1 METTTNTVQDS
12 LHDTQHDTLG
22 VTSAAQT
29 PAATLQQELPPACT
43 EAERA
48 AQLRKIHKLK
58 CQGHATQGAVARYY
72 PIPAGREAVPQPTE
86 AEREKIFSYTPP
98 RACQVNRLV
107 KCMRSERVQEVTDQ
121 DGHVVRIALK
131 PMARDMA
138 LNLSLQIEVLKPAKR
153 ADYVD
158 QLLNYFMAPNGLGRE
173 DHQRSRALLERL
185 EPHHILD
192 LARNCELP
200 VWRDLIAE
208 ANEAWG
214 DPKEAQLSLYEREVP
229 ERPKAKDANDLIA
242 CLSERSALFS
252 EPLRLVLKD
261 LIRILSDGQ
270 PAKLHD
276 CMVTVKE
283 LLPLSSK
290 GMVDQLIELGQH
302 FIRGAGMDPLINP
315 KAYEAANG
323 DLHQRLQALVIAP
336 KTKKAATKKVSAKRT
351 TAKAQSAAV
360 QVQSAVTQTQVAAQ
374 SATPSVVAPTA
385 PAVEPAQT
393 ASAAESTQAASA
405 AATSPN
411 AASSAPSAQSAA
423 PSVVAPTATAVESA
437 QAASAVESTQAASA
451 AATSPNAAS
460 SAPSTHAAR
469 ASAAPAP
476 QGPTAT
482 PEPQGLDPALRD
494 ELAAAELERAAAQL
508 GAPAPEAAPDAA
520 EQSGN
525 NCSDVWAQ
533 LEAMA
538 QRAQEQRQKEL
549 RRKQHKAERK
559 QRKAARHHK

>member
-29 PAATLQQELPPACT
+29 PAATLQQELPPAST

-48 AQLRKIHKLK
+48 AQLRKVHKLK

-138 LNLSLQIEVLKPAKR
+138 LSLSLQIEVLKPAKR

-200 VWRDLIAE
+200 VWQDLIAE

-261 LIRILSDGQ
+261 LIMILNDGQ
-270 PAKLHD
+270 PAKLRNF
-276 CMVTVKE
+276 MVTVKE
-283 LLPLSSK
+283 MLPLSSK
-290 GMVDQLIELGQH
+290 GMVAQLIELGQN
-302 FIRGAGMDPLINP
+302 FIRGAGIDPLINP

-323 DLHQRLQALVIAP
+323 DLHQRLQALVIVP

-351 TAKAQSAAV
+351 SSKARSAAV
-360 QVQSAVTQTQVAAQ
+360 QTQ
-374 SATPSVVAPTA
+374 VVAP
-385 PAVEPAQT
+385 
-393 ASAAESTQAASA
+393 SAT
-405 AATSPN
+405 
-411 AASSAPSAQSAA
+411 

-437 QAASAVESTQAASA
+437 QAASAAESTQAASA
-451 AATSPNAAS
+451 ADSTQAASAATTSPDTALSTPSEQAASAVATSPDTAPNVAPN
-460 SAPSTHAAR
+460 APSAQVTCAQ
-469 ASAAPAP
+469 SES
-476 QGPTAT
+476 T
-482 PEPQGLDPALRD
+482 PEPQGLAATPAPQELDPALRD

-508 GAPAPEAAPDAA
+508 GAPAPEAAPEAA

-533 LEAMA
+533 LDAMA

>member
-1 METTTNTVQDS
+1 MESTTINTVQDS
-12 LHDTQHDTLG
+12 LHDTQQDTSG

-29 PAATLQQELPPACT
+29 PVATLQQELPPACT

-72 PIPAGREAVPQPTE
+72 PVPAGREAVPQPTE

-200 VWRDLIAE
+200 VWQDLIAE

-214 DPKEAQLSLYEREVP
+214 DPKEAHLSLYEGEVP

-261 LIRILSDGQ
+261 YIRVLNDGQ

-276 CMVTVKE
+276 FMVNVKVM
-283 LLPLSSK
+283 LSLNSK
-290 GMVDQLIELGQH
+290 DMLAQIIEQGQN
-302 FIRGAGMDPLINP
+302 FIRGAGIDPLINP

-323 DLHQRLQALVIAP
+323 DLHQRLQALVIVP

-351 TAKAQSAAV
+351 SSKARSAAV
-360 QVQSAVTQTQVAAQ
+360 QTQVAAP
-374 SATPSVVAPTA
+374 SATPSVVAPTVT
-385 PAVEPAQT
+385 AVESAQA

-405 AATSPN
+405 AD
-411 AASSAPSAQSAA
+411 
-423 PSVVAPTATAVESA
+423 
-437 QAASAVESTQAASA
+437 STQAASA
-451 AATSPNAAS
+451 ATTSPDTALSTPSEQAASAVATSPDTAPNVAPN
-460 SAPSTHAAR
+460 APSAQVTCAQ
-469 ASAAPAP
+469 SESTPEP
-476 QGPTAT
+476 QGLAAT
-482 PEPQGLDPALRD
+482 PAPQGLDPALRD

-508 GAPAPEAAPDAA
+508 GAPAPEAAPEAA
-520 EQSGN
+520 EHSGN
-525 NCSDVWAQ
+525 NSSDVSAQ

>member
-1 METTTNTVQDS
+1 MDTTTTNTVQYS
-12 LHDTQHDTLG
+12 LHDTKRDTLG

-72 PIPAGREAVPQPTE
+72 PVPAGREAVPQPTE

-138 LNLSLQIEVLKPAKR
+138 LSLSLQIEVLKPAKR

-200 VWRDLIAE
+200 VWQDLIAE

-261 LIRILSDGQ
+261 YIRVLNDGQ

-276 CMVTVKE
+276 FMVTVKE
-283 LLPLSSK
+283 MLTLSSK
-290 GMVDQLIELGQH
+290 GMIDRLIEQGQN
-302 FIRGAGMDPLINP
+302 FIRGAGIDPLINP
-315 KAYEAANG
+315 KAYEAAHG

-336 KTKKAATKKVSAKRT
+336 KTKKVATKKVSAKRAA
-351 TAKAQSAAV
+351 AKAQSAAV
-360 QVQSAVTQTQVAAQ
+360 QTQVAAP
-374 SATPSVVAPTA
+374 SATPSVIAPTA
-385 PAVEPAQT
+385 SAVESAQT
-393 ASAAESTQAASA
+393 ASAA
-405 AATSPN
+405 
-411 AASSAPSAQSAA
+411 
-423 PSVVAPTATAVESA
+423 V
-437 QAASAVESTQAASA
+437 
-451 AATSPNAAS
+451 TSPNAAS
-460 SAPSTHAAR
+460 SAPSTPSATPSVVALAVSAVEPTQAASAAVTSPDTALSASSAQAAR
-469 ASAAPAP
+469 VSAAPAP
-476 QGPTAT
+476 QGPTAVPASQGPTAT

-508 GAPAPEAAPDAA
+508 GALAPEAAPDGA
-520 EQSGN
+520 EHSGN
-525 NCSDVWAQ
+525 NCSDVSAQ

>member
-1 METTTNTVQDS
+1 MESTTNTVQDS
-12 LHDTQHDTLG
+12 LHDTQQDPSG
-22 VTSAAQT
+22 VTSTAPS
-29 PAATLQQELPPACT
+29 PAMTLPPAST

-48 AQLRKIHKLK
+48 AQLRKVHKLK

-200 VWRDLIAE
+200 VWQDLIAE

-214 DPKEAQLSLYEREVP
+214 DPKEAHLSLYEGEVP

-261 LIRILSDGQ
+261 YIRVLNDGQ

-276 CMVTVKE
+276 FMVNVKVM
-283 LLPLSSK
+283 LSLNSK
-290 GMVDQLIELGQH
+290 DMLAQIIEQGQN
-302 FIRGAGMDPLINP
+302 FIRGAGIDPLINP

-323 DLHQRLQALVIAP
+323 DLHQRLQALVIVP

-351 TAKAQSAAV
+351 SSKARSAAV
-360 QVQSAVTQTQVAAQ
+360 QTQVAAP
-374 SATPSVVAPTA
+374 SATPSVVAPTVT
-385 PAVEPAQT
+385 AVESAQA

-405 AATSPN
+405 AD
-411 AASSAPSAQSAA
+411 
-423 PSVVAPTATAVESA
+423 
-437 QAASAVESTQAASA
+437 STQAASA
-451 AATSPNAAS
+451 ATTSPDTALSTPSEQAASAVATSPDTAPNVAPN
-460 SAPSTHAAR
+460 APSAQVTCAQ
-469 ASAAPAP
+469 SESTPEP
-476 QGPTAT
+476 QGLAAT
-482 PEPQGLDPALRD
+482 PAPQGLDPALRD

-508 GAPAPEAAPDAA
+508 GAPAPEAAPEAA
-520 EQSGN
+520 EHSGN
-525 NCSDVWAQ
+525 NSSDVSAQ

>member
-1 METTTNTVQDS
+1 MQTTTNTVQDS
-12 LHDTQHDTLG
+12 LHDTKQDTLG

-29 PAATLQQELPPACT
+29 PVATLQQELPPAST

-72 PIPAGREAVPQPTE
+72 PVPAGREAVPQPTE

-107 KCMRSERVQEVTDQ
+107 KCMRSERVQEVTDKE
-121 DGHVVRIALK
+121 GNVVRIALK

-200 VWRDLIAE
+200 VWQDLIAE

-252 EPLRLVLKD
+252 EPIRLVLKD
-261 LIRILSDGQ
+261 LIRILNDGQ
-270 PAKLHD
+270 PAKLRNF
-276 CMVTVKE
+276 MVPVKE
-283 LLPLSSK
+283 MLTLSSK
-290 GMVDQLIELGQH
+290 GMIDRLIELGQN
-302 FIRGAGMDPLINP
+302 FIRGAGIDPLINP

-323 DLHQRLQALVIAP
+323 DLHQRLQALVIVP

-351 TAKAQSAAV
+351 VAKARSAAV
-360 QVQSAVTQTQVAAQ
+360 QTQVAAP
-374 SATPSVVAPTA
+374 SATPLVVAPTT
-385 PAVEPAQT
+385 PAVAPAQT

-411 AASSAPSAQSAA
+411 AASNAPTEQATSAA
-423 PSVVAPTATAVESA
+423 
-437 QAASAVESTQAASA
+437 ESTQAASA
-451 AATSPNAAS
+451 AVTSPDTALSAS
-460 SAPSTHAAR
+460 SAQAAC

-476 QGPTAT
+476 QGPTAVPASQEPAAT

-508 GAPAPEAAPDAA
+508 GALAPEAAPDGA
-520 EQSGN
+520 EHSGN
-525 NCSDVWAQ
+525 NCSDVSAQ

-549 RRKQHKAERK
+549 RRKQHKAARK

>member
-1 METTTNTVQDS
+1 M
-12 LHDTQHDTLG
+12 
-22 VTSAAQT
+22 
-29 PAATLQQELPPACT
+29 LPPACT

-72 PIPAGREAVPQPTE
+72 PVPAGREAVPQPTE

-138 LNLSLQIEVLKPAKR
+138 LSLSLQVEVLKPAKR

-192 LARNCELP
+192 LARNYELP
-200 VWRDLIAE
+200 VWQDLIAE

-214 DPKEAQLSLYEREVP
+214 DPKEAHLSLYEGEVP
-229 ERPKAKDANDLIA
+229 ERPKAKDANELIA
-242 CLSERSALFS
+242 CLSERCALFS

-276 CMVTVKE
+276 CMVTVKA

-323 DLHQRLQALVIAP
+323 DLHQRLHALVIAP

-351 TAKAQSAAV
+351 SSKARSAAV
-360 QVQSAVTQTQVAAQ
+360 QTQVAAP
-374 SATPSVVAPTA
+374 SATPSVVAPTVT
-385 PAVEPAQT
+385 AVESAQA

-405 AATSPN
+405 AD
-411 AASSAPSAQSAA
+411 
-423 PSVVAPTATAVESA
+423 
-437 QAASAVESTQAASA
+437 STQAASA
-451 AATSPNAAS
+451 ATTSPDTALSTPSEQAASAVATSPDTAPNVAPN
-460 SAPSTHAAR
+460 APSAQVTCAQ
-469 ASAAPAP
+469 SESTPEP
-476 QGPTAT
+476 QGLAAT
-482 PEPQGLDPALRD
+482 PAPQGLDPALRD

-508 GAPAPEAAPDAA
+508 GAPAPEAAPEAA
-520 EQSGN
+520 EHSGN
-525 NCSDVWAQ
+525 NSSDVSAQ

>member
-1 METTTNTVQDS
+1 MESTTNTVQDS
-12 LHDTQHDTLG
+12 LHDTQQDPSG
-22 VTSAAQT
+22 VTSTAPS
-29 PAATLQQELPPACT
+29 PAMTLPPAST

-138 LNLSLQIEVLKPAKR
+138 LSLSLQIEVLKPAKR

-200 VWRDLIAE
+200 VWQDLIAE

-261 LIRILSDGQ
+261 LIMILNDGQ
-270 PAKLHD
+270 PAKLRNF
-276 CMVTVKE
+276 MVTVKE
-283 LLPLSSK
+283 MLPLSSK
-290 GMVDQLIELGQH
+290 GMVAQLIELGQN
-302 FIRGAGMDPLINP
+302 FIRGAGIDPLINP

-323 DLHQRLQALVIAP
+323 DLHQRLQALVIVP

-351 TAKAQSAAV
+351 SSKARSAAV
-360 QVQSAVTQTQVAAQ
+360 QTQ
-374 SATPSVVAPTA
+374 VVAP
-385 PAVEPAQT
+385 
-393 ASAAESTQAASA
+393 SAT
-405 AATSPN
+405 
-411 AASSAPSAQSAA
+411 

-437 QAASAVESTQAASA
+437 QAASAAESTQAASA
-451 AATSPNAAS
+451 ADSTQAASAATTSPDTALSTPSEQAASAVATSPDTAPNVAPN
-460 SAPSTHAAR
+460 APSAQVTC
-469 ASAAPAP
+469 ASAAPEP
-476 QGPTAT
+476 QGLAAT

-508 GAPAPEAAPDAA
+508 GALAPEAAPDAA
-520 EQSGN
+520 EHSGN
-525 NCSDVWAQ
+525 NSSDVSAQ
-533 LEAMA
+533 LDAMA
-538 QRAQEQRQKEL
+538 RRAQEQRQKEL

>member
-1 METTTNTVQDS
+1 MQTTTNTVQDS

-72 PIPAGREAVPQPTE
+72 PVPAGREAVPQPTE

-200 VWRDLIAE
+200 VWQDLIAE

-214 DPKEAQLSLYEREVP
+214 DPKEAHLSLYEREVP

-261 LIRILSDGQ
+261 LIMILNDGQ
-270 PAKLHD
+270 PAKLRNF
-276 CMVTVKE
+276 MVTVKE
-283 LLPLSSK
+283 MLPLSSK
-290 GMVDQLIELGQH
+290 DMLAQIIEQGQN
-302 FIRGAGMDPLINP
+302 FIRGAGIDPLINP

-323 DLHQRLQALVIAP
+323 DLHQRLQALVIVP
-336 KTKKAATKKVSAKRT
+336 KSKKAATKKVSAKRT
-351 TAKAQSAAV
+351 SSKARSAAV
-360 QVQSAVTQTQVAAQ
+360 QTQ
-374 SATPSVVAPTA
+374 VVAP
-385 PAVEPAQT
+385 
-393 ASAAESTQAASA
+393 SAT
-405 AATSPN
+405 
-411 AASSAPSAQSAA
+411 

-437 QAASAVESTQAASA
+437 QAASAAESTQAASA
-451 AATSPNAAS
+451 ATTSPDTALSTPSEQAASAVATSPDTAPNVAPN
-460 SAPSTHAAR
+460 APSAQVTCAQ
-469 ASAAPAP
+469 SESTPEP
-476 QGPTAT
+476 QGLAAT
-482 PEPQGLDPALRD
+482 PAPQGLDPALRD

-525 NCSDVWAQ
+525 NCSDVSAQ

-538 QRAQEQRQKEL
+538 LRAQEQRQKEL

>member
-1 METTTNTVQDS
+1 MESTTINTVQDS
-12 LHDTQHDTLG
+12 LHDTQQDTSG
-22 VTSAAQT
+22 VTSTAPS
-29 PAATLQQELPPACT
+29 PAMTLPPAST

-138 LNLSLQIEVLKPAKR
+138 LSLSLQIEVLKPAKR

-200 VWRDLIAE
+200 VWQDLIAE

-261 LIRILSDGQ
+261 LIMILNDGQ
-270 PAKLHD
+270 PAKLRNF
-276 CMVTVKE
+276 MVTVKE
-283 LLPLSSK
+283 MLPLSSK
-290 GMVDQLIELGQH
+290 GMVAQLIELGQN
-302 FIRGAGMDPLINP
+302 FIRGAGIDPLINP

-323 DLHQRLQALVIAP
+323 DLHQRLQALVIVP

-351 TAKAQSAAV
+351 SSKARSAAV
-360 QVQSAVTQTQVAAQ
+360 QTQVAAP
-374 SATPSVVAPTA
+374 SATPSVVAPTVT
-385 PAVEPAQT
+385 AVESAQA

-405 AATSPN
+405 AD
-411 AASSAPSAQSAA
+411 
-423 PSVVAPTATAVESA
+423 
-437 QAASAVESTQAASA
+437 STQAASA
-451 AATSPNAAS
+451 ATTSPDTALSTPSEQAASAVATSPDTAPNVAPN
-460 SAPSTHAAR
+460 APSAQVTCAQ
-469 ASAAPAP
+469 SESTPEP
-476 QGPTAT
+476 QGLAAT
-482 PEPQGLDPALRD
+482 PAPQGLDPALRD

-508 GAPAPEAAPDAA
+508 GAPAPEAAPEAA
-520 EQSGN
+520 EHSGN
-525 NCSDVWAQ
+525 NSSDVSAQ

>member
-200 VWRDLIAE
+200 VWQDLIAE

-214 DPKEAQLSLYEREVP
+214 DPKEAQLSLYEGEVP

-261 LIRILSDGQ
+261 LIMILNDGQ
-270 PAKLHD
+270 PAKLRNF
-276 CMVTVKE
+276 MVTVKE
-283 LLPLSSK
+283 MLPLSSK
-290 GMVDQLIELGQH
+290 GMLAQLIELGQN
-302 FIRGAGMDPLINP
+302 FIRGAGIDPLINP

-351 TAKAQSAAV
+351 TAKARNTTP
-360 QVQSAVTQTQVAAQ
+360 QVQSA
-374 SATPSVVAPTA
+374 
-385 PAVEPAQT
+385 
-393 ASAAESTQAASA
+393 
-405 AATSPN
+405 
-411 AASSAPSAQSAA
+411 APSAT

-437 QAASAVESTQAASA
+437 QAASAAESTQAASA
-451 AATSPNAAS
+451 ATTSPDTALSTPSEQAASAVATSPDTAPNVAPN
-460 SAPSTHAAR
+460 APSAQVTCAQ
-469 ASAAPAP
+469 SESTPEP
-476 QGPTAT
+476 QGLAAT
-482 PEPQGLDPALRD
+482 PAPQGLDPALRD

-508 GAPAPEAAPDAA
+508 GAPAPEAAPEAA

-525 NCSDVWAQ
+525 NCSDVSAQ

>member
-12 LHDTQHDTLG
+12 LQDTPQDTQQDTRD
-22 VTSAAQT
+22 VTSATQT
-29 PAATLQQELPPACT
+29 SAVALPPACT

-72 PIPAGREAVPQPTE
+72 PVPAGREAVPQPTE

-200 VWRDLIAE
+200 VWQDLIAE

-252 EPLRLVLKD
+252 EPIRLVLKD
-261 LIRILSDGQ
+261 LIRILNDGQ
-270 PAKLHD
+270 PAKLRNF
-276 CMVTVKE
+276 MVPVKE
-283 LLPLSSK
+283 MLTLSSK
-290 GMVDQLIELGQH
+290 GMIDRLIELGQN
-302 FIRGAGMDPLINP
+302 FIRGAGIDPLINP

-323 DLHQRLQALVIAP
+323 DLHQRLQALVIVP
-336 KTKKAATKKVSAKRT
+336 KTKKAAVKKVSAKRAA
-351 TAKAQSAAV
+351 AKAQSAAV
-360 QVQSAVTQTQVAAQ
+360 QTRVAAL
-374 SATPSVVAPTA
+374 SATPSVVAPTVT
-385 PAVEPAQT
+385 AVESAQA

-411 AASSAPSAQSAA
+411 AASNAPTEQATSAA
-423 PSVVAPTATAVESA
+423 V
-437 QAASAVESTQAASA
+437 
-451 AATSPNAAS
+451 TSPDTALSAS
-460 SAPSTHAAR
+460 SAQAAR

-476 QGPTAT
+476 QGPTAVPASQGPTAT

-508 GAPAPEAAPDAA
+508 GALAPEAAPDGA
-520 EQSGN
+520 EHSGN
-525 NCSDVWAQ
+525 NSSDVSAQ

-549 RRKQHKAERK
+549 RRKQHKAARK

>member
-200 VWRDLIAE
+200 VWQDLIAE

-214 DPKEAQLSLYEREVP
+214 DPKEAHLSLYEREVP

-261 LIRILSDGQ
+261 LIMILNDGQ
-270 PAKLHD
+270 PAKLRNF
-276 CMVTVKE
+276 MVTVKE
-283 LLPLSSK
+283 MLPLSSK
-290 GMVDQLIELGQH
+290 GMVAQLIELGQN
-302 FIRGAGMDPLINP
+302 FIRGAGIDPLINP

-351 TAKAQSAAV
+351 SSKARSAAV
-360 QVQSAVTQTQVAAQ
+360 QTQ
-374 SATPSVVAPTA
+374 VVAP
-385 PAVEPAQT
+385 
-393 ASAAESTQAASA
+393 SAT
-405 AATSPN
+405 
-411 AASSAPSAQSAA
+411 

-451 AATSPNAAS
+451 AESTQAASAAESTQAASAATTSPDTALSTPSEQAASAVATSPDTAPNVAPN
-460 SAPSTHAAR
+460 APSAQA
-469 ASAAPAP
+469 
-476 QGPTAT
+476 AT
-482 PEPQGLDPALRD
+482 PAPQGLDPALRD

-508 GAPAPEAAPDAA
+508 GAPAPDAAPEAA

-525 NCSDVWAQ
+525 NCSDVSAQ
-533 LEAMA
+533 LDAMA

>member
-1 METTTNTVQDS
+1 MQTTTNTVQDS
-12 LHDTQHDTLG
+12 LHDTQQDPSG
-22 VTSAAQT
+22 VTSTAPS
-29 PAATLQQELPPACT
+29 PAMTLPPAST

-48 AQLRKIHKLK
+48 AQLRKVHKLK

-72 PIPAGREAVPQPTE
+72 PVPAGREAVPQPTE

-107 KCMRSERVQEVTDQ
+107 KCMRSERVQEVTDL

-138 LNLSLQIEVLKPAKR
+138 LSLSLQIEVLKPAKR

-192 LARNCELP
+192 LARNYELP
-200 VWRDLIAE
+200 VWQDLIAE

-229 ERPKAKDANDLIA
+229 ERPKAKDANELIA
-242 CLSERSALFS
+242 CLSERCALFS

-261 LIRILSDGQ
+261 YIRVLNDGQ

-276 CMVTVKE
+276 FMVTVKE
-283 LLPLSSK
+283 MLTLSSK
-290 GMVDQLIELGQH
+290 GMIDRLIELGQN
-302 FIRGAGMDPLINP
+302 FIRGAGIDPLINP

-336 KTKKAATKKVSAKRT
+336 KTKKAATKKVSAKRISSK
-351 TAKAQSAAV
+351 AKSAAV
-360 QVQSAVTQTQVAAQ
+360 QNQVAAP
-374 SATPSVVAPTA
+374 SATPSVVAPTVT
-385 PAVEPAQT
+385 AVESAQA

-405 AATSPN
+405 AATRPN
-411 AASSAPSAQSAA
+411 AASN
-423 PSVVAPTATAVESA
+423 APTE
-437 QAASAVESTQAASA
+437 QASSAVEPAQAASA
-451 AATSPNAAS
+451 AATSPDTALSAS
-460 SAPSTHAAR
+460 SAQAAR
-469 ASAAPAP
+469 ASAVPAP
-476 QGPTAT
+476 QGPAVV
-482 PEPQGLDPALRD
+482 PAPQGLAAVSAPQGLDPALRD
-494 ELAAAELERAAAQL
+494 ELATAELERAAL
-508 GAPAPEAAPDAA
+508 
-520 EQSGN
+520 
-525 NCSDVWAQ
+525 CC
-533 LEAMA
+533 
-538 QRAQEQRQKEL
+538 L
-549 RRKQHKAERK
+549 RRNSFCRCS
-559 QRKAARHHK
+559 

>member
-72 PIPAGREAVPQPTE
+72 PVPAGREAIPQPTE

-200 VWRDLIAE
+200 VWQDLIAE

-214 DPKEAQLSLYEREVP
+214 DPKEAHLSLYEGEVP

-261 LIRILSDGQ
+261 YIRVLNDGQ

-276 CMVTVKE
+276 FMVNV
-283 LLPLSSK
+283 K
-290 GMVDQLIELGQH
+290 GMLSLNSKDMLAQIIEQGQN
-302 FIRGAGMDPLINP
+302 FIRGAGIDPLINP

-323 DLHQRLQALVIAP
+323 DLHQRLQALVIVP

-351 TAKAQSAAV
+351 SSKARSAAV
-360 QVQSAVTQTQVAAQ
+360 QTQ
-374 SATPSVVAPTA
+374 VVAP
-385 PAVEPAQT
+385 
-393 ASAAESTQAASA
+393 SAT
-405 AATSPN
+405 
-411 AASSAPSAQSAA
+411 

-437 QAASAVESTQAASA
+437 QAASAAESTQAASA
-451 AATSPNAAS
+451 AESTQATSAATTSPDTALSTPSEQAASAVATSPDTAPNVAPN
-460 SAPSTHAAR
+460 APSAQVTCAQ
-469 ASAAPAP
+469 SESTPEP
-476 QGPTAT
+476 QGLAAT
-482 PEPQGLDPALRD
+482 PAPQGLDPALRD

-508 GAPAPEAAPDAA
+508 GALAQDAAPEAA

-525 NCSDVWAQ
+525 NCSDVSAQ

>member
-72 PIPAGREAVPQPTE
+72 PVPAGREAIPQPTE

-200 VWRDLIAE
+200 VWQDLIAE

-214 DPKEAQLSLYEREVP
+214 DPKEAHLSLYEGEVP

-261 LIRILSDGQ
+261 YIRVLNDGQ

-276 CMVTVKE
+276 FMVNV
-283 LLPLSSK
+283 K
-290 GMVDQLIELGQH
+290 GMLSLNSKDMLAQIIEQGQN
-302 FIRGAGMDPLINP
+302 FIRGAGIDPLINP

-323 DLHQRLQALVIAP
+323 DLHQRLQALVIVP

-351 TAKAQSAAV
+351 SSKARSAAV
-360 QVQSAVTQTQVAAQ
+360 QTQ
-374 SATPSVVAPTA
+374 VVAP
-385 PAVEPAQT
+385 
-393 ASAAESTQAASA
+393 SAT
-405 AATSPN
+405 
-411 AASSAPSAQSAA
+411 

-437 QAASAVESTQAASA
+437 QAASAAESTQAASA
-451 AATSPNAAS
+451 AESTQATSAATTSPDTALSTPSEQAASAVATSPDTAPNVAPN
-460 SAPSTHAAR
+460 APSAQGTCAQ
-469 ASAAPAP
+469 SESTPEP
-476 QGPTAT
+476 QGLAAT
-482 PEPQGLDPALRD
+482 PAPQGLDPALRD

-508 GAPAPEAAPDAA
+508 GALAQDAAPEAA

-525 NCSDVWAQ
+525 NCSDVSAQ

>member
-200 VWRDLIAE
+200 VWQDLIAE

-214 DPKEAQLSLYEREVP
+214 DPKEAQLSLYEGEVP

-261 LIRILSDGQ
+261 LIMILNDGQ
-270 PAKLHD
+270 PAKLRNF
-276 CMVTVKE
+276 MVTVKE
-283 LLPLSSK
+283 MLPLSSK
-290 GMVDQLIELGQH
+290 GMVAQLIELGQN
-302 FIRGAGMDPLINP
+302 FIRGAGIDPLINP

-351 TAKAQSAAV
+351 SSKARNTTP
-360 QVQSAVTQTQVAAQ
+360 QVQSA
-374 SATPSVVAPTA
+374 
-385 PAVEPAQT
+385 
-393 ASAAESTQAASA
+393 
-405 AATSPN
+405 
-411 AASSAPSAQSAA
+411 APSAT

-437 QAASAVESTQAASA
+437 QAASAAESTQAASA
-451 AATSPNAAS
+451 AESTQAASAADSTQAASAADSTQAASAATTSPDTALSTPSEQAASAVATSPNTAPNVAPNTP
-460 SAPSTHAAR
+460 SAQVTCAQSEST
-469 ASAAPAP
+469 PEP
-476 QGPTAT
+476 QGLAAT
-482 PEPQGLDPALRD
+482 PAPQGLDPALRD

-508 GAPAPEAAPDAA
+508 GAPAPEAAPEAA

-525 NCSDVWAQ
+525 NCSDVWTQ

>member
-1 METTTNTVQDS
+1 MESTTINTVQDS
-12 LHDTQHDTLG
+12 LHDTQQDTSG
-22 VTSAAQT
+22 VTSTAPS
-29 PAATLQQELPPACT
+29 PAMTLPPAST

-48 AQLRKIHKLK
+48 AQLRKVHKLK

-200 VWRDLIAE
+200 VWQDLIAE

-261 LIRILSDGQ
+261 YIRVLNDGQ

-276 CMVTVKE
+276 FMVNVKE
-283 LLPLSSK
+283 MLPLSSK
-290 GMVDQLIELGQH
+290 DMLAQIIEQGQN
-302 FIRGAGMDPLINP
+302 FIRGAGIDPLINP

-323 DLHQRLQALVIAP
+323 DLHQRLQALVIVP
-336 KTKKAATKKVSAKRT
+336 KSKKAATKKVSAKRT
-351 TAKAQSAAV
+351 SSKARSAAV
-360 QVQSAVTQTQVAAQ
+360 QTQVI
-374 SATPSVVAPTA
+374 
-385 PAVEPAQT
+385 
-393 ASAAESTQAASA
+393 
-405 AATSPN
+405 
-411 AASSAPSAQSAA
+411 APSAT

-437 QAASAVESTQAASA
+437 QAASAADSTQAASA
-451 AATSPNAAS
+451 ATTSPDTALSTPSEQAASAVATSPDTAPNVAPN
-460 SAPSTHAAR
+460 APSAQVTCAQ
-469 ASAAPAP
+469 SESTPEP
-476 QGPTAT
+476 QGLAAT
-482 PEPQGLDPALRD
+482 PAPQGLDPALRD

-508 GAPAPEAAPDAA
+508 GAPAQDAAPEAA

-533 LEAMA
+533 LDAMA
-538 QRAQEQRQKEL
+538 LRAQEQRQKEL

>member
-200 VWRDLIAE
+200 VWQDLIAE

-242 CLSERSALFS
+242 CLSERSASFS

-261 LIRILSDGQ
+261 LIMILNDGQ
-270 PAKLHD
+270 PAKLRNF
-276 CMVTVKE
+276 MVTVKE
-283 LLPLSSK
+283 MLPLSSK
-290 GMVDQLIELGQH
+290 GMVAQLIELGQN
-302 FIRGAGMDPLINP
+302 FIRGAGIDPLINP

-323 DLHQRLQALVIAP
+323 DLHQRLQALVIVP

-351 TAKAQSAAV
+351 SSKARSAAV
-360 QVQSAVTQTQVAAQ
+360 QTQVVAP
-374 SATPSVVAPTA
+374 SATPSVVAPTVT
-385 PAVEPAQT
+385 AVESAQA

-405 AATSPN
+405 A
-411 AASSAPSAQSAA
+411 
-423 PSVVAPTATAVESA
+423 
-437 QAASAVESTQAASA
+437 ESTQAASA
-451 AATSPNAAS
+451 ATTSPDTALSTPSEQAASAVATSPDTAPNVAPN
-460 SAPSTHAAR
+460 APSAQVTC
-469 ASAAPAP
+469 ASAAPEP
-476 QGPTAT
+476 QGLAAT
-482 PEPQGLDPALRD
+482 PAPQGLDPALRD

-508 GAPAPEAAPDAA
+508 GAPAQDAAPEAA
-520 EQSGN
+520 EHSGN
-525 NCSDVWAQ
+525 NSSDVWTQ

-538 QRAQEQRQKEL
+538 LRAQEQRQKEL

>member
-1 METTTNTVQDS
+1 MESTTTTVQDS
-12 LHDTQHDTLG
+12 LHDTQQDTSG
-22 VTSAAQT
+22 VTSAT
-29 PAATLQQELPPACT
+29 PSPAMTLPPAST

-72 PIPAGREAVPQPTE
+72 PVPAGREAVPQPTE

-200 VWRDLIAE
+200 VWQDLIAE

-214 DPKEAQLSLYEREVP
+214 DPKEAHLSLYEREVP

-242 CLSERSALFS
+242 CLSERCALFS

-261 LIRILSDGQ
+261 LIRILNDGQ

-290 GMVDQLIELGQH
+290 GMIAQLIELGQH
-302 FIRGAGMDPLINP
+302 FIRGAGIDPLINP

-351 TAKAQSAAV
+351 SSKARSAAV
-360 QVQSAVTQTQVAAQ
+360 QTQVVAP

-385 PAVEPAQT
+385 T
-393 ASAAESTQAASA
+393 T
-405 AATSPN
+405 
-411 AASSAPSAQSAA
+411 
-423 PSVVAPTATAVESA
+423 VESA
-437 QAASAVESTQAASA
+437 QGSSAVESTQAASA
-451 AATSPNAAS
+451 AATSPDTAL
-460 SAPSTHAAR
+460 SAPSAQAATPSVVAPTAPAVESAQAASAADSTQAASAAATSPDTALSAPSAQAAR
-469 ASAAPAP
+469 ASATPA
-476 QGPTAT
+476 
-482 PEPQGLDPALRD
+482 PQGLDPALRD

-508 GAPAPEAAPDAA
+508 GALAPEAAPDAA
-520 EQSGN
+520 EHSGN
-525 NCSDVWAQ
+525 NSSDVSAQ

>member
-1 METTTNTVQDS
+1 MDTTTTNTVQDS
-12 LHDTQHDTLG
+12 LHYTKHDTLG
-22 VTSAAQT
+22 VTSAAQ
-29 PAATLQQELPPACT
+29 PPVATLQQELLPACT

-72 PIPAGREAVPQPTE
+72 PVPAGREAVPQPTE

-200 VWRDLIAE
+200 VWQDLIAE

-252 EPLRLVLKD
+252 EPIRLVLKD
-261 LIRILSDGQ
+261 LIRILNDGQ
-270 PAKLHD
+270 PAKLRNF
-276 CMVTVKE
+276 MVPVKE
-283 LLPLSSK
+283 MLTLSSK
-290 GMVDQLIELGQH
+290 GMIDRLIELGQN
-302 FIRGAGMDPLINP
+302 FIRGAGIDPLINP

-323 DLHQRLQALVIAP
+323 DLHQRLQALVIVP
-336 KTKKAATKKVSAKRT
+336 KTKKAAVKKVSAKRAA
-351 TAKAQSAAV
+351 AKAQSAAV
-360 QVQSAVTQTQVAAQ
+360 QTQVAAP
-374 SATPSVVAPTA
+374 SATPSVVAPTVT
-385 PAVEPAQT
+385 AVESAQA
-393 ASAAESTQAASA
+393 ASAAESTQAASV

-411 AASSAPSAQSAA
+411 AASNAPTEQATSAA
-423 PSVVAPTATAVESA
+423 V
-437 QAASAVESTQAASA
+437 
-451 AATSPNAAS
+451 TSPDTALSAS
-460 SAPSTHAAR
+460 SAQAAR

-476 QGPTAT
+476 QGPTAVPASQGPTAT

-508 GAPAPEAAPDAA
+508 GALAPEAAPDGA
-520 EQSGN
+520 EHSGN
-525 NCSDVWAQ
+525 NSSDVSAQ

-549 RRKQHKAERK
+549 RRKQHKAARK

>member
-29 PAATLQQELPPACT
+29 PAATLQQELPPAST

-138 LNLSLQIEVLKPAKR
+138 LSLSLQIEVLKPAKR

-200 VWRDLIAE
+200 VWQDLIAE

-261 LIRILSDGQ
+261 LIMILNDGQ
-270 PAKLHD
+270 PAKLRNF
-276 CMVTVKE
+276 MVTVKE
-283 LLPLSSK
+283 MLPLSSK
-290 GMVDQLIELGQH
+290 GMVAQLIELGQN
-302 FIRGAGMDPLINP
+302 FIRGAGIDPLINP

-323 DLHQRLQALVIAP
+323 DLHQRLQALVIVP

-351 TAKAQSAAV
+351 SSKARSAAV
-360 QVQSAVTQTQVAAQ
+360 QTQ
-374 SATPSVVAPTA
+374 VVAP
-385 PAVEPAQT
+385 
-393 ASAAESTQAASA
+393 SAT
-405 AATSPN
+405 
-411 AASSAPSAQSAA
+411 

-451 AATSPNAAS
+451 ADSTQATSAADSTQAASAATTSPDTALSTPSEQAASAVATSPDTAPNVAPNAPSAQVTCAQS
-460 SAPSTHAAR
+460 ESAPE
-469 ASAAPAP
+469 P
-476 QGPTAT
+476 QGLAAT
-482 PEPQGLDPALRD
+482 PAPQGLDPALRD

-508 GAPAPEAAPDAA
+508 GAPAQDAAPEAA

-525 NCSDVWAQ
+525 NCSDVWTQ

>member
-200 VWRDLIAE
+200 VWQDLIAE

-261 LIRILSDGQ
+261 YIRVLNDGQ

-276 CMVTVKE
+276 FMVNVKVM
-283 LLPLSSK
+283 LSLNSK
-290 GMVDQLIELGQH
+290 DMLAQIIEQGQN
-302 FIRGAGMDPLINP
+302 FIRGAGIDPLINP

-323 DLHQRLQALVIAP
+323 DLHQRLQALVIVP

-351 TAKAQSAAV
+351 SSKARSAAV
-360 QVQSAVTQTQVAAQ
+360 Q
-374 SATPSVVAPTA
+374 
-385 PAVEPAQT
+385 
-393 ASAAESTQAASA
+393 
-405 AATSPN
+405 
-411 AASSAPSAQSAA
+411 
-423 PSVVAPTATAVESA
+423 
-437 QAASAVESTQAASA
+437 
-451 AATSPNAAS
+451 
-460 SAPSTHAAR
+460 
-469 ASAAPAP
+469 
-476 QGPTAT
+476 
-482 PEPQGLDPALRD
+482 
-494 ELAAAELERAAAQL
+494 
-508 GAPAPEAAPDAA
+508 
-520 EQSGN
+520 
-525 NCSDVWAQ
+525 
-533 LEAMA
+533 
-538 QRAQEQRQKEL
+538 K
-549 RRKQHKAERK
+549 
-559 QRKAARHHK
+559 

>member
-1 METTTNTVQDS
+1 MDTTTNTVQDS
-12 LHDTQHDTLG
+12 LHDTKHDTLG
-22 VTSAAQT
+22 VTSATQT
-29 PAATLQQELPPACT
+29 PAVALPPAST

-72 PIPAGREAVPQPTE
+72 PVPAGREAVPQPTE

-138 LNLSLQIEVLKPAKR
+138 LSLSLQIEVLKPAKR

-200 VWRDLIAE
+200 VWQDLIAE

-214 DPKEAQLSLYEREVP
+214 DPKEAHLSLYEREVP
-229 ERPKAKDANDLIA
+229 ERPKAKDANELIA

-261 LIRILSDGQ
+261 YIRVLNDGQ

-276 CMVTVKE
+276 FMVTVKE
-283 LLPLSSK
+283 MLTLSSK
-290 GMVDQLIELGQH
+290 GMIDRLIELGQN
-302 FIRGAGMDPLINP
+302 FPRGAGIDPLINP
-315 KAYEAANG
+315 KAYEAAHG

-351 TAKAQSAAV
+351 TAKARNTTP
-360 QVQSAVTQTQVAAQ
+360 QVQSAAP

-385 PAVEPAQT
+385 PAVESAQT
-393 ASAAESTQAASA
+393 ASAA
-405 AATSPN
+405 
-411 AASSAPSAQSAA
+411 
-423 PSVVAPTATAVESA
+423 V
-437 QAASAVESTQAASA
+437 
-451 AATSPNAAS
+451 TSPNAAS
-460 SAPSTHAAR
+460 SAPSTPSATPSVVALAVSAVEPTQA
-469 ASAAPAP
+469 ASAAVTSPD
-476 QGPTAT
+476 TALSASSAQT
-482 PEPQGLDPALRD
+482 ARVSAAPEPQGLDPALRD
-494 ELAAAELERAAAQL
+494 ELAAAELERAAVQL
-508 GAPAPEAAPDAA
+508 GAPAQEAAPEAA

-549 RRKQHKAERK
+549 RRKHHKAERK

>member
-1 METTTNTVQDS
+1 MDTTTTNTVQDS
-12 LHDTQHDTLG
+12 LHDTKHDTLG

-29 PAATLQQELPPACT
+29 TVATLQQELPPAST

-72 PIPAGREAVPQPTE
+72 PVPAGREAVPQPTE

-107 KCMRSERVQEVTDQ
+107 KCMRSERVQEVTDKE
-121 DGHVVRIALK
+121 GNVVRIALK

-200 VWRDLIAE
+200 VWQDLIAE

-261 LIRILSDGQ
+261 LIRILNDGQ
-270 PAKLHD
+270 PAKLRNF
-276 CMVTVKE
+276 MVPVKE
-283 LLPLSSK
+283 MLTLSSK
-290 GMVDQLIELGQH
+290 GMIDRLIELGQN
-302 FIRGAGMDPLINP
+302 FIRGAGIDPLINP

-336 KTKKAATKKVSAKRT
+336 KTKKAATKKVSAKRAA
-351 TAKAQSAAV
+351 AKAQSAAV
-360 QVQSAVTQTQVAAQ
+360 QTQVATP
-374 SATPSVVAPTA
+374 SATPSVIAPTA
-385 PAVEPAQT
+385 SAVESAQT

-405 AATSPN
+405 ATSPN
-411 AASSAPSAQSAA
+411 AASNAPTEQATSAA
-423 PSVVAPTATAVESA
+423 
-437 QAASAVESTQAASA
+437 ESTQ
-451 AATSPNAAS
+451 P
-460 SAPSTHAAR
+460 
-469 ASAAPAP
+469 
-476 QGPTAT
+476 
-482 PEPQGLDPALRD
+482 
-494 ELAAAELERAAAQL
+494 
-508 GAPAPEAAPDAA
+508 
-520 EQSGN
+520 
-525 NCSDVWAQ
+525 
-533 LEAMA
+533 
-538 QRAQEQRQKEL
+538 
-549 RRKQHKAERK
+549 
-559 QRKAARHHK
+559 

>member
-185 EPHHILD
+185 EPHHTLD

-200 VWRDLIAE
+200 VWQDLIAE

-261 LIRILSDGQ
+261 YIRVLNDGQ

-276 CMVTVKE
+276 FMVNV
-283 LLPLSSK
+283 K
-290 GMVDQLIELGQH
+290 GMLSLNSKDMLAQIIEQGQN
-302 FIRGAGMDPLINP
+302 FIRGAGIDPLINP

-323 DLHQRLQALVIAP
+323 DLHQRLQALVIVP
-336 KTKKAATKKVSAKRT
+336 KTKKAATKKVSAKRAA
-351 TAKAQSAAV
+351 AKAQSAAV
-360 QVQSAVTQTQVAAQ
+360 QTQVAAP
-374 SATPSVVAPTA
+374 SATPSVIAPTA
-385 PAVEPAQT
+385 SAVESAKT

-405 AATSPN
+405 ATSPN
-411 AASSAPSAQSAA
+411 VAPSAQ
-423 PSVVAPTATAVESA
+423 E
-437 QAASAVESTQAASA
+437 ASASESVPASQE
-451 AATSPNAAS
+451 
-460 SAPSTHAAR
+460 
-469 ASAAPAP
+469 PA
-476 QGPTAT
+476 AT

-508 GAPAPEAAPDAA
+508 GALAPEAAPDGA
-520 EQSGN
+520 EHSGN
-525 NCSDVWAQ
+525 NCSDVSAQ

-549 RRKQHKAERK
+549 RRKQHKAARK

>member
-1 METTTNTVQDS
+1 MESTTINTVQDS
-12 LHDTQHDTLG
+12 LHDTQQDTLG

-29 PAATLQQELPPACT
+29 PVATLQQELPPACT

-72 PIPAGREAVPQPTE
+72 PVPAGREAVPQPTE

-138 LNLSLQIEVLKPAKR
+138 LSLSLQVEVLKPAKR

-192 LARNCELP
+192 LARNYELP
-200 VWRDLIAE
+200 VWQDLIAE

-214 DPKEAQLSLYEREVP
+214 DPKEAHLSLYEGEVP
-229 ERPKAKDANDLIA
+229 ERPKAKDANELIA
-242 CLSERSALFS
+242 CLSERCALFS

-276 CMVTVKE
+276 CMVTVKA

-323 DLHQRLQALVIAP
+323 DLHQRLHALVIAP

-351 TAKAQSAAV
+351 SSKARSAAV
-360 QVQSAVTQTQVAAQ
+360 QTQVAAP
-374 SATPSVVAPTA
+374 SATPSVVAPTVT
-385 PAVEPAQT
+385 AVESAQA

-405 AATSPN
+405 AD
-411 AASSAPSAQSAA
+411 
-423 PSVVAPTATAVESA
+423 
-437 QAASAVESTQAASA
+437 STQAASA
-451 AATSPNAAS
+451 AD
-460 SAPSTHAAR
+460 STQA
-469 ASAAPAP
+469 ASAATTSPDTAPNVAPNAPSAQVTCAQSESTPEP
-476 QGPTAT
+476 QGLAAT
-482 PEPQGLDPALRD
+482 PAPQGLDPALRD

-508 GAPAPEAAPDAA
+508 GAPAPEAAPEAA
-520 EQSGN
+520 EHSGN
-525 NCSDVWAQ
+525 NSSDVSAQ

>member
-1 METTTNTVQDS
+1 MDTTTTNTVQDS
-12 LHDTQHDTLG
+12 LHDTKHDTLG
-22 VTSAAQT
+22 VTSAAQ
-29 PAATLQQELPPACT
+29 PPVATLQQELLPACT

-72 PIPAGREAVPQPTE
+72 PVPAGREAVPQPTE

-200 VWRDLIAE
+200 VWQDLIAE

-252 EPLRLVLKD
+252 EPIRLVLKD
-261 LIRILSDGQ
+261 LIRILNDGQ
-270 PAKLHD
+270 PAKLRNF
-276 CMVTVKE
+276 MVPVKE
-283 LLPLSSK
+283 MLTLSSK
-290 GMVDQLIELGQH
+290 GMIDRLIELGQN
-302 FIRGAGMDPLINP
+302 FIRGAGIDPLINP

-323 DLHQRLQALVIAP
+323 DLHQRLQALVIVP
-336 KTKKAATKKVSAKRT
+336 KTKKAAVKKVSAKRAA
-351 TAKAQSAAV
+351 AKAQSAAV
-360 QVQSAVTQTQVAAQ
+360 QTQVAAP
-374 SATPSVVAPTA
+374 SATPSVVAPTVT
-385 PAVEPAQT
+385 AVESAQA

-411 AASSAPSAQSAA
+411 AASNAPTEQATSAA
-423 PSVVAPTATAVESA
+423 V
-437 QAASAVESTQAASA
+437 
-451 AATSPNAAS
+451 TSPDTALSAS
-460 SAPSTHAAR
+460 SAQAAR

-476 QGPTAT
+476 QGPTAVPASQGPTAT

-508 GAPAPEAAPDAA
+508 GALAPEAAPDGA
-520 EQSGN
+520 EHSGN
-525 NCSDVWAQ
+525 NSSDVSAQ

-549 RRKQHKAERK
+549 RRKQHKAARK

>member
-29 PAATLQQELPPACT
+29 PAATLQQELPPAST

-192 LARNCELP
+192 LAHNCELP
-200 VWRDLIAE
+200 VWQDLIAE

-214 DPKEAQLSLYEREVP
+214 DPKEAHLSLYEGEVP

-261 LIRILSDGQ
+261 LIMILNDGQ
-270 PAKLHD
+270 PAKLRNF
-276 CMVTVKE
+276 MVTVKE
-283 LLPLSSK
+283 MLPLSSK
-290 GMVDQLIELGQH
+290 GMVAQLIELGQN
-302 FIRGAGMDPLINP
+302 FIRGAGIDPLINP

-323 DLHQRLQALVIAP
+323 DLHQRLQALVIVP

-351 TAKAQSAAV
+351 SSKARSAAV
-360 QVQSAVTQTQVAAQ
+360 QTQ
-374 SATPSVVAPTA
+374 VVAP
-385 PAVEPAQT
+385 
-393 ASAAESTQAASA
+393 SAT
-405 AATSPN
+405 
-411 AASSAPSAQSAA
+411 

-437 QAASAVESTQAASA
+437 QAASAAESTQAASA
-451 AATSPNAAS
+451 ADSTQATSAATTSPDTALSTPSEQAASAVATSPDTAPNVAPN
-460 SAPSTHAAR
+460 APSAQVTCAQ
-469 ASAAPAP
+469 SESTPEP
-476 QGPTAT
+476 QGLAAT
-482 PEPQGLDPALRD
+482 PAPQGLDPALRD

-508 GAPAPEAAPDAA
+508 GALAPEAAPDAA
-520 EQSGN
+520 EHSGN
-525 NCSDVWAQ
+525 NCSDEWAQ

>member
-29 PAATLQQELPPACT
+29 PAATLQQELPPAST

-48 AQLRKIHKLK
+48 AQLRKVHKLK

-138 LNLSLQIEVLKPAKR
+138 LSLSLQIEVLKPAKR

-200 VWRDLIAE
+200 VWQDLIAE

-261 LIRILSDGQ
+261 LIMILNDGQ
-270 PAKLHD
+270 PAKLRNF
-276 CMVTVKE
+276 MVTVKE
-283 LLPLSSK
+283 MLPLSSK
-290 GMVDQLIELGQH
+290 GMVAQLIELGQN
-302 FIRGAGMDPLINP
+302 FIRGAGIDPLINP

-323 DLHQRLQALVIAP
+323 DLHQRLHALVIAP

-351 TAKAQSAAV
+351 SSKARSAAV
-360 QVQSAVTQTQVAAQ
+360 QTQVAAP
-374 SATPSVVAPTA
+374 SATPSVVAPTVT
-385 PAVEPAQT
+385 AVESAQA

-405 AATSPN
+405 AD
-411 AASSAPSAQSAA
+411 
-423 PSVVAPTATAVESA
+423 
-437 QAASAVESTQAASA
+437 STQAASA
-451 AATSPNAAS
+451 ADSTQAASAATTSPDTALSTPSEQAASAVATSPDTAPNVAPN
-460 SAPSTHAAR
+460 APSAQVTCAQ
-469 ASAAPAP
+469 SESTPEP
-476 QGPTAT
+476 QGLAAT
-482 PEPQGLDPALRD
+482 PAPQGLDPALRD

-508 GAPAPEAAPDAA
+508 GAPAPEAAPEAA
-520 EQSGN
+520 EHSGN
-525 NCSDVWAQ
+525 NSSDVSAQ

>member
-1 METTTNTVQDS
+1 MESTTINTVQDS
-12 LHDTQHDTLG
+12 LHDTQQDTSG

-29 PAATLQQELPPACT
+29 PVATLQQELPPACT

-72 PIPAGREAVPQPTE
+72 PVPAGREAVPQPTE

-138 LNLSLQIEVLKPAKR
+138 LSLSLQVEVLKPAKR

-192 LARNCELP
+192 LARNYELP
-200 VWRDLIAE
+200 VWQDLIAE

-214 DPKEAQLSLYEREVP
+214 DPKEAHLSLYEGEVP
-229 ERPKAKDANDLIA
+229 ERPKAKDANELIA
-242 CLSERSALFS
+242 CLSERCALFS

-276 CMVTVKE
+276 CMVTVKA

-323 DLHQRLQALVIAP
+323 DLHQRLHALVIAP

-351 TAKAQSAAV
+351 SSKARSAAV
-360 QVQSAVTQTQVAAQ
+360 QTQVAAP
-374 SATPSVVAPTA
+374 SATPSVVAPTVT
-385 PAVEPAQT
+385 AVESAQA

-405 AATSPN
+405 AD
-411 AASSAPSAQSAA
+411 
-423 PSVVAPTATAVESA
+423 
-437 QAASAVESTQAASA
+437 STQAASA
-451 AATSPNAAS
+451 ATTSPDTALSTPSEQAASAVATSPDTAPNVAPN
-460 SAPSTHAAR
+460 APSAQVTCAQ
-469 ASAAPAP
+469 SESTPEP
-476 QGPTAT
+476 QGLAAT
-482 PEPQGLDPALRD
+482 PAPQGLDPALRD

-508 GAPAPEAAPDAA
+508 GAPAPEAAPEAA
-520 EQSGN
+520 EHSGN
-525 NCSDVWAQ
+525 NSSDVSAQ

>member
-1 METTTNTVQDS
+1 MESTTINTVQDS
-12 LHDTQHDTLG
+12 LHDTQQDTSG
-22 VTSAAQT
+22 VTSTAPS
-29 PAATLQQELPPACT
+29 PAMTLPPAST

-48 AQLRKIHKLK
+48 AQLRKVHKLK

-173 DHQRSRALLERL
+173 NHQRSRALLERL

-200 VWRDLIAE
+200 VWQDLIAE

-214 DPKEAQLSLYEREVP
+214 DPKEAHLSLYEGEVP

-261 LIRILSDGQ
+261 YIRVLNDGQ
-270 PAKLHD
+270 PAKLRNF
-276 CMVTVKE
+276 MVTVKE
-283 LLPLSSK
+283 MLPLSSK
-290 GMVDQLIELGQH
+290 GMVAQLIELGQN
-302 FIRGAGMDPLINP
+302 FIRGAGIDPLINP

-323 DLHQRLQALVIAP
+323 DLHQRLQALVIVP

-351 TAKAQSAAV
+351 SSKARSAAV
-360 QVQSAVTQTQVAAQ
+360 QTQVVAP
-374 SATPSVVAPTA
+374 SATPSVVAPTVT
-385 PAVEPAQT
+385 AVESAQA

-405 AATSPN
+405 ADSTQAASAATTSPN
-411 AASSAPSAQSAA
+411 AASNAPTEQATSAA
-423 PSVVAPTATAVESA
+423 
-437 QAASAVESTQAASA
+437 ESTQAASA
-451 AATSPNAAS
+451 AVTSPDTALSAS
-460 SAPSTHAAR
+460 SAQAAR

-476 QGPTAT
+476 QGPTAA
-482 PEPQGLDPALRD
+482 PPDPQGLDPALSD
-494 ELAAAELERAAAQL
+494 ELAAAEPERAAAQL
-508 GAPAPEAAPDAA
+508 GALAPEAAPDAA
-520 EQSGN
+520 EHSGN
-525 NCSDVWAQ
+525 NSSDVSAQ

-538 QRAQEQRQKEL
+538 LRAQEQRQKEL

>member
-1 METTTNTVQDS
+1 MESTTINTVQDS
-12 LHDTQHDTLG
+12 LHDTQQDTSG
-22 VTSAAQT
+22 VTSTAQT

-192 LARNCELP
+192 LAHNCELP
-200 VWRDLIAE
+200 VWQDLIAE

-214 DPKEAQLSLYEREVP
+214 DPKEAHLSLYEREVP

-261 LIRILSDGQ
+261 LIMILNDGQ
-270 PAKLHD
+270 PAKLRNF
-276 CMVTVKE
+276 MVTVKE
-283 LLPLSSK
+283 MLPLSSK
-290 GMVDQLIELGQH
+290 GMVAQLIELGQN
-302 FIRGAGMDPLINP
+302 FIRGAGIDPLINP

-351 TAKAQSAAV
+351 TAKARNTTP
-360 QVQSAVTQTQVAAQ
+360 QVQSA
-374 SATPSVVAPTA
+374 
-385 PAVEPAQT
+385 
-393 ASAAESTQAASA
+393 
-405 AATSPN
+405 
-411 AASSAPSAQSAA
+411 APSAT

-437 QAASAVESTQAASA
+437 QAASAAESTQAASA
-451 AATSPNAAS
+451 AESTQAASAAESTQAASAADSTQAASAATTSPDTALSTPSEQAASAVATSPDTAPNVAPNAPSAQVTCAQS
-460 SAPSTHAAR
+460 ESAPE
-469 ASAAPAP
+469 P
-476 QGPTAT
+476 QGLAAT
-482 PEPQGLDPALRD
+482 PAPQGLDPALRD

-508 GAPAPEAAPDAA
+508 GAPAQDAAPEAA

-533 LEAMA
+533 LDAMA

>member
-1 METTTNTVQDS
+1 MESTTNTVQDS
-12 LHDTQHDTLG
+12 LHDTQQDPSG
-22 VTSAAQT
+22 VTSTAPS
-29 PAATLQQELPPACT
+29 PAMTLPPAST

-48 AQLRKIHKLK
+48 AQLRKVHKLK

-138 LNLSLQIEVLKPAKR
+138 LSLSLQIEVLKPAKR

-200 VWRDLIAE
+200 VWQDLIAE

-214 DPKEAQLSLYEREVP
+214 DPKEAHLSLYEGEVP

-261 LIRILSDGQ
+261 YIRVLNDGQ

-276 CMVTVKE
+276 FMVNVKVM
-283 LLPLSSK
+283 LSLNSK
-290 GMVDQLIELGQH
+290 DMLAQIIEQGQN
-302 FIRGAGMDPLINP
+302 FIRGAGIDPLINP

-323 DLHQRLQALVIAP
+323 DLHQRLQALVIVP

-351 TAKAQSAAV
+351 SSKARSAAV
-360 QVQSAVTQTQVAAQ
+360 QTQVAAP
-374 SATPSVVAPTA
+374 SATPSVVAPTVT
-385 PAVEPAQT
+385 AVESAQA

-405 AATSPN
+405 AD
-411 AASSAPSAQSAA
+411 
-423 PSVVAPTATAVESA
+423 
-437 QAASAVESTQAASA
+437 STQAASA
-451 AATSPNAAS
+451 ATTSPDTALSTPSEQAASAVATSPDTAPNVAPN
-460 SAPSTHAAR
+460 APSAQVTCAQ
-469 ASAAPAP
+469 SESTPEP
-476 QGPTAT
+476 QGLAAT
-482 PEPQGLDPALRD
+482 PAPQGLDPALRD

-508 GAPAPEAAPDAA
+508 GAPAPEAAPEAA
-520 EQSGN
+520 EHSGN
-525 NCSDVWAQ
+525 NSSDVSAQ

>member
-1 METTTNTVQDS
+1 MESTTTTVQDS
-12 LHDTQHDTLG
+12 LHDTQQDPSG
-22 VTSAAQT
+22 VTSAT
-29 PAATLQQELPPACT
+29 PSPAMTLPPAST

-72 PIPAGREAVPQPTE
+72 PVPAGREAVPQPTE

-138 LNLSLQIEVLKPAKR
+138 LSLSLQVEVLKPAKR

-192 LARNCELP
+192 LARNYELP
-200 VWRDLIAE
+200 VWQDLIAE

-229 ERPKAKDANDLIA
+229 ERPKAKDANELIA
-242 CLSERSALFS
+242 CLSERCALFS

-261 LIRILSDGQ
+261 YIRVLNDGQ

-276 CMVTVKE
+276 FMVNVKGM
-283 LLPLSSK
+283 LSLNSK
-290 GMVDQLIELGQH
+290 GMVAQLIELGQN
-302 FIRGAGMDPLINP
+302 FIRGAGIDPLINP

-323 DLHQRLQALVIAP
+323 DLHQRLQALVIVP

-351 TAKAQSAAV
+351 SSKARSAAV
-360 QVQSAVTQTQVAAQ
+360 QTQ
-374 SATPSVVAPTA
+374 VVAP
-385 PAVEPAQT
+385 
-393 ASAAESTQAASA
+393 SAT
-405 AATSPN
+405 
-411 AASSAPSAQSAA
+411 

-437 QAASAVESTQAASA
+437 QAASAAESTQAASA
-451 AATSPNAAS
+451 ADSTQAASAATTSPDTALSTPSEQAASAVATSPDTAPNVAPN
-460 SAPSTHAAR
+460 APSAQAAR

-476 QGPTAT
+476 QGPTAVPASQGPTAT
-482 PEPQGLDPALRD
+482 PAPQGLDPALRD

-508 GAPAPEAAPDAA
+508 GAPAPEAAPEAA
-520 EQSGN
+520 EHSGN
-525 NCSDVWAQ
+525 NSSDVSAQ

>member
-1 METTTNTVQDS
+1 MQTTTNTVQDS

-72 PIPAGREAVPQPTE
+72 PVPAGREAVPQPTE

-200 VWRDLIAE
+200 VWQDLIAE

-214 DPKEAQLSLYEREVP
+214 DPKEAHLSLYEREVP

-261 LIRILSDGQ
+261 LIMILNDGQ
-270 PAKLHD
+270 PAKLRNF
-276 CMVTVKE
+276 MVTVKE
-283 LLPLSSK
+283 MLPLSSK
-290 GMVDQLIELGQH
+290 GMVAQLIELGQN
-302 FIRGAGMDPLINP
+302 FIRGAGIDPLINP

-323 DLHQRLQALVIAP
+323 DLHQRLQALVIVP
-336 KTKKAATKKVSAKRT
+336 KSKKAATKKVSAKRT
-351 TAKAQSAAV
+351 SSKARSAAV
-360 QVQSAVTQTQVAAQ
+360 QTQ
-374 SATPSVVAPTA
+374 VVAP
-385 PAVEPAQT
+385 
-393 ASAAESTQAASA
+393 SAT
-405 AATSPN
+405 
-411 AASSAPSAQSAA
+411 

-437 QAASAVESTQAASA
+437 QAASAAESTQAASA
-451 AATSPNAAS
+451 ATTSPDTALSTPSEQAASAVATSPDTAPNVAPN
-460 SAPSTHAAR
+460 APSAQVTCAQ
-469 ASAAPAP
+469 SESTPEP
-476 QGPTAT
+476 QGLAAT
-482 PEPQGLDPALRD
+482 PAPQGLDPALRD

-525 NCSDVWAQ
+525 NCSDVSAQ

-538 QRAQEQRQKEL
+538 LRAQEQRQKEL

>member
-1 METTTNTVQDS
+1 MQTTTNTVQDS

-72 PIPAGREAVPQPTE
+72 PVPAGREAVPQPTE

-200 VWRDLIAE
+200 VWQDLIAE

-214 DPKEAQLSLYEREVP
+214 DPKEAHLSLYEREVP

-261 LIRILSDGQ
+261 LIMILNDGQ
-270 PAKLHD
+270 PAKLRNF
-276 CMVTVKE
+276 MVTVKE
-283 LLPLSSK
+283 MLPLSSK
-290 GMVDQLIELGQH
+290 DMLAQIIEQGQN
-302 FIRGAGMDPLINP
+302 FIRGAGIDPLINP

-323 DLHQRLQALVIAP
+323 DLHQRLQALVIVP
-336 KTKKAATKKVSAKRT
+336 KSKKAATKKVSAKRT
-351 TAKAQSAAV
+351 SSKARSAAV
-360 QVQSAVTQTQVAAQ
+360 QTQ
-374 SATPSVVAPTA
+374 VVAP
-385 PAVEPAQT
+385 
-393 ASAAESTQAASA
+393 SAT
-405 AATSPN
+405 
-411 AASSAPSAQSAA
+411 

-437 QAASAVESTQAASA
+437 QAASAAESTQAASA
-451 AATSPNAAS
+451 ATTSPDTALSTPSEQAASAVATSPDTAPNVAPN
-460 SAPSTHAAR
+460 APSAQVTCAQ
-469 ASAAPAP
+469 SESTPEP
-476 QGPTAT
+476 QGLAAT
-482 PEPQGLDPALRD
+482 PAPQGLDPALRD

-525 NCSDVWAQ
+525 NCSDVSAQ